1 MITSSSDPVLQ
12 LLRQAV
18 KRNVF
23 PGAVLCASREGDVRY
38 DHAIGWAASEPAH
51 LPLVAQA
58 IFDVASL
65 TKPVATAAA
74 VMALLDGGELEL
86 DAPIAKWMPL
96 FARPN
101 KDKITI
107 RHLLCHAAGLPAHLK
122 FYERLHRMRQKGEG
136 PALGPASVDWVIEE
150 IARLETLPPGECT
163 VYSDLGY
170 IVLGRLIE
178 IIAGASLDDFCREH
192 IFLPLGM
199 EDTFFLPLY
208 QPEKRDERLRGRQF
222 VATERCPWRE
232 RILVGEVHDDNCHAM
247 GGIAGHAGLFSTAAD
262 LHRFCLTLLRCS
274 QDRASFFSPAVV
286 REFWRIQEVVEG
298 STWALGWD
306 TPSIEGS
313 SAGELFS
320 RCSVGHLAFTGCSL
334 WMDRDESI
342 IVVLLTNRV
351 HPSRSNEEIRRFRPL
366 VHNTIYGLI
375 TKPSPLPPPGR
386 MGAAPEPLHIGDA
399 MSIHPL
405 NPQRGRLS
413 PPPFSRQTTSM
424 LDTSKAPYLVP
435 LPLSEMNQ
443 HTLTT
448 PSSRPPHPF
457 PPPRADLHHPH
468 PSESIEPLDA
478 NDLAPSET
486 THPPSPQPLTDS
498 TTPTEFP
505 DVPASNDIPLPSND
519 IPLPSSEE
527 HND

>member
-1 MITSSSDPVLQ
+1 MVTNSSDPVLQ
-12 LLRQAV
+12 LLRQAI
-18 KRNVF
+18 KRGVF

-38 DHAIGWAASEPAH
+38 DHALGWAALEPAQ

-74 VMALLDGGELEL
+74 VMALLDAGELEL
-86 DAPIAKWMPL
+86 DAPVAKWMPL

-101 KDKITI
+101 KEKITI

-122 FYERLHRMRQKGEG
+122 FYERLHRMRQKEEG
-136 PALGPASVDWVIEE
+136 PALGTASVDWVIEE

-178 IIAGASLDDFCREH
+178 VIAGASLDDFCREN

-199 EDTFFLPLY
+199 EDTFFLPSH
-208 QPEKRDERLRGRQF
+208 QPEKREQRLRGRQIA
-222 VATERCPWRE
+222 ATERCPWRE

-247 GGIAGHAGLFSTAAD
+247 GGIAGHAGLFSTMAD
-262 LHRFCLTLLRCS
+262 LHRFSLTLLRCS
-274 QDRASFFSPAVV
+274 QDRASFFSPSVV
-286 REFWRIQEVVEG
+286 REFWRTQGLVDG

-306 TPSIEGS
+306 TPSPEGS

-320 RCSVGHLAFTGCSL
+320 RCSVGHLAFTGCSI
-334 WMDRDESI
+334 WIDRDESI
-342 IVVLLTNRV
+342 IVILLTNRV

-366 VHNTIYGLI
+366 IHNTIYGLI

-399 MSIHPL
+399 ISIHPL
-405 NPQRGRLS
+405 NQQRNRLA

-424 LDTSKAPYLVP
+424 LDTSKTAHPMP
-435 LPLSEMNQ
+435 PPLSEMAQ
-443 HTLTT
+443 HT
-448 PSSRPPHPF
+448 PSSYATRFHQPL
-457 PPPRADLHHPH
+457 PPPSAHLP
-468 PSESIEPLDA
+468 
-478 NDLAPSET
+478 
-486 THPPSPQPLTDS
+486 PPSSPEIANVSVHHETSDASAHPETSDASAHPESLTTDHAIAVDRSDS
-498 TTPTEFP
+498 K
-505 DVPASNDIPLPSND
+505 
-519 IPLPSSEE
+519 
-527 HND
+527 